1 MKAIEGISIDA
12 GMFSF
17 EFRGKH
23 IVTAAFLGVLIGSFG
38 TYFVLKQNK
47 KLLPNNQKAIA

>member
-1 MKAIEGISIDA
+1 MEGISIDA

-38 TYFVLKQNK
+38 TYFVLKQNQ
-47 KLLPNNQKAIA
+47 KLLQYNQKAIA